1 MELRKGA
8 EQKAMVAWKI
18 RRETTVPQA
27 WIARRL
33 HMGSASTVTRGAVAM
48 EREITFQ
55 IYDAAGSRPASGS
68 GGGASGLLSFGMPNV
83 RYTRQ
88 AFHVRILSD

>member
-1 MELRKGA
+1 MELPKGA

-18 RRETTVPQA
+18 RRETTVPLA

-48 EREITFQ
+48 EREITLKLPGF
-55 IYDAAGSRPASGS
+55 
-68 GGGASGLLSFGMPNV
+68 
-83 RYTRQ
+83 
-88 AFHVRILSD
+88 AFPLDRSD